1 MTSPVKFVYEDDLLF
16 HAVGKMRK
24 LNLHH
29 LPVFDMS
36 LKILGM
42 IDMNTALQAELG
54 DVVNQIDNMTYDEQD
69 ASGLIKIKQQ
79 QVILAENM
87 LDRNV
92 YPGDISYLLSF
103 LNNVIYRRAIRLAE
117 KRVAEKNIIKNIPN
131 FSVIVMGSGGRM
143 ESFLHP
149 DRTINFKFCVFKKRL
164 DLFLRNKAI
173 RKGQEPGL
181 LRGPVSHSTTH
192 GFTNS

>member
-1 MTSPVKFVYEDDLLF
+1 
-16 HAVGKMRK
+16 
-24 LNLHH
+24 
-29 LPVFDMS
+29 
-36 LKILGM
+36 
-42 IDMNTALQAELG
+42 
-54 DVVNQIDNMTYDEQD
+54 
-69 ASGLIKIKQQ
+69 
-79 QVILAENM
+79 M

-149 DRTINFKFCVFKKRL
+149 DQDNGIIYETNDEDPKKIRFIFRRTC
-164 DLFLRNKAI
+164 
-173 RKGQEPGL
+173 
-181 LRGPVSHSTTH
+181 
-192 GFTNS
+192 

>member
-1 MTSPVKFVYEDDLLF
+1 
-16 HAVGKMRK
+16 
-24 LNLHH
+24 
-29 LPVFDMS
+29 
-36 LKILGM
+36 M

-79 QVILAENM
+79 QVVLAENM

-117 KRVAEKNIIKNIPN
+117 KRVAEKNIIKKYSKF
-131 FSVIVMGSGGRM
+131 FSDCNGIRWTDG
-143 ESFLHP
+143 
-149 DRTINFKFCVFKKRL
+149 KF
-164 DLFLRNKAI
+164 
-173 RKGQEPGL
+173 
-181 LRGPVSHSTTH
+181 
-192 GFTNS
+192 FTSRSRQWNYI